1 MMTGCVG
8 DKARRNVMAKKS
20 ILREAEETIVE
31 AAKTGAAIAKLAATA
46 GLAAAGPAA
55 ASVVLESVSKGLK
68 SAEERVENVTPSQAS
83 EALGIMPMSARKK
96 MTRRKRPA
104 KQKKRAVGKTAA
116 AKKRSAPKK
125 QRGSKSMAQKNAVK
139 RKPGMRR
146 RKR

>member
-116 AKKRSAPKK
+116 AKKRSVPKK
-125 QRGSKSMAQKNAVK
+125 RGSKSMAQKKAVK

>member
-125 QRGSKSMAQKNAVK
+125 RGSKSMAQKKAVK